1 MSSDIQAKIDAHCAV
16 LRTLQSERGLFLAS
30 AKGVSTGYD
39 KAWLRDNFYT
49 CLAFEKTGQW
59 DVVQRCW
66 RALLDVLVKHKEKIA
81 WATKHRPLQTWQYI
95 HARYNPET
103 FEEFW
108 EEWGN
113 KQNDAVGAILFKLG
127 DLEASGHGVVSTDE
141 DKEILNL
148 LVKYVGMIEYWH
160 DPDSGMWEENE
171 EVHASSVGAVLA
183 GLKSVK
189 RLSYVTVPDDYI
201 RKGEHA
207 LYNDLLPRESFNKFA
222 DLAQLSLFYPY
233 DLLPGHLSD
242 HVLEN
247 IEYHLTKD
255 RGVIRYKLD
264 RYYNRNKD
272 GYSEEA
278 EWTMGLSWL
287 SIIYARRGNLEKAD
301 YYLAEV
307 EKTITKDG
315 LLPELYYAN
324 SEKFNDN
331 TPLGWSESLY
341 VVALLEV
348 AEAHKGRIS
357 KIGFK

>member
-1 MSSDIQAKIDAHCAV
+1 MNPDVQKKIDAH
-16 LRTLQSERGLFLAS
+16 LENIKKLQAGSGLFLAS

-49 CLAFEKTGQW
+49 CLAFEKVGQFE
-59 DVVQRCW
+59 VVKKCW
-66 RALLDVLVKHKEKIA
+66 RAMLDVLVKHSGKIE
-81 WATKHRPLQTWQYI
+81 WATRHKPHATWQYI

-113 KQNDAVGAILFKLG
+113 KQNDAVGAILFELG
-127 DLEASGHGVVSTDE
+127 NLEVMGQGIVATEE
-141 DKEILNL
+141 DKKVINL
-148 LVKYVGMIEYWH
+148 LVQYVGNLEYWH

-189 RLSYVTVPDDYI
+189 RLSYVTVPDEYI
-201 RKGEHA
+201 TKGENA
-207 LYNDLLPRESFNKFA
+207 LYNEILPRESHNKFA

-233 DLLPGHLSD
+233 DLLPGELAEHI
-242 HVLEN
+242 LEN

-287 SIIYARRGNLEKAD
+287 SIIYARRGNKEKAAH
-301 YYLAEV
+301 YLAEV
-307 EKTITKDG
+307 EKTITKEN
-315 LLPELYYAN
+315 LLPELYYSN
-324 SEKFNDN
+324 ENRPNEN

-341 VVALLEV
+341 VIALLENERV
-348 AEAHKGRIS
+348 NGGVK
-357 KIGFK
+357 